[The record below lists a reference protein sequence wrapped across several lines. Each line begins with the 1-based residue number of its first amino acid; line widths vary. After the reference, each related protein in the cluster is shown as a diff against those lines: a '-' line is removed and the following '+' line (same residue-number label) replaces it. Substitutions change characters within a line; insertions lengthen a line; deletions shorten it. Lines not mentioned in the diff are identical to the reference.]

1 MRKIEKTIFVQ
12 NLIEQLKKATSVV
25 LINYSGI
32 SVKMQQDL
40 KARLSVIGAQ
50 MSVVKNTL
58 FKVAG
63 SQAKMS
69 NEILTDTVLSGPMA
83 MVITEGD
90 PIAPLSVLQKFAKE
104 HEMPHFKV
112 GIVDGKFQDKSDLE
126 RLSTLPSKE
135 ILLAQAIGT
144 IASPMYGLVGVL
156 QGSLQKL
163 VYILN
168 VKAQNSNV
176 KSESQN

>member
-1 MRKIEKTIFVQ
+1 MRKTEKTIFVQ

-25 LINYSGI
+25 LVNYSGI
-32 SVKMQQDL
+32 TVKMQQDL
-40 KARLSVIGAQ
+40 KVRLSVIGAQ
-50 MSVVKNTL
+50 MNVVKNTL

-69 NEILTDTVLSGPMA
+69 NEILTDTVLSGPTA

-104 HEMPHFKV
+104 HEIPHFKV

-126 RLSTLPSKE
+126 RLSTLHGKE
-135 ILLAQAIGT
+135 ILLGQTIGT
-144 IASPMYGLVGVL
+144 IASPMYGLVSTL
-156 QGSLQKL
+156 QGNLQKL
-163 VYILN
+163 IWIL
-168 VKAQNSNV
+168 QQ
-176 KSESQN
+176 KSKV